1 MKSGSIRLGTIAG
14 IPLDLHFS
22 WVIVFALLAW
32 SLATGYFPQ
41 AVPNLPAGS
50 YWSKGIL
57 ATLLLFASILAHE
70 LGHALVARREGVQTQ
85 RIILFAF
92 GGVAE
97 LKAEPPGPG
106 AEFRIAVAGPAV
118 SLVLFLGFAAL
129 VGVLGSRAG
138 AAAVAAYLAM
148 LNGVVVL
155 FNLIPAFPL
164 DGGRIL
170 RAALWR
176 AWGNLPRATRAAA
189 EAGRF
194 FAYVL
199 IVGGIFG
206 LLSGHTGGA
215 LWQLLIGLFLLQAA
229 QASSAQV
236 WLKEALSGLRVR
248 DLMVTEPVAVPAH
261 IPVSDAIRDY
271 FLRYGYGGFPV
282 ERAGRVVGLLEL
294 AQVKAVLPEE
304 RDQVSVQ
311 AVALPVEGSVRT
323 VPAADAVE
331 ALQQMLQ
338 AEHGRLLVFEG
349 ETFKGLLTHTG
360 VTRLLQIKLALR
372 V

>member
-1 MKSGSIRLGTIAG
+1 MKSGTVRIGTLAG
-14 IPLDLHFS
+14 IPLELHFT
-22 WVIVFALLAW
+22 WAIIFALLAW
-32 SLATGYFPQ
+32 SLATGYFPR
-41 AVPNLPAGS
+41 AVPDLPTGS
-50 YWSKGIL
+50 YWSKGVL
-57 ATLLLFASILAHE
+57 AALLLFASILAHE
-70 LGHALVARREGVQTQ
+70 LGHALVARREGVKTQ
-85 RIILFAF
+85 RIVLFAF

-106 AEFRIAVAGPAV
+106 PEFRIAVAGPAV
-118 SLVLFLGFAAL
+118 SAILFLGFALLAGAL
-129 VGVLGSRAG
+129 SERPG
-138 AAAVAAYLAM
+138 AAAVMAYLAM
-148 LNGVVVL
+148 LNGIVVL

-176 AWGNLPRATRAAA
+176 FWGDLPRATRAAA
-189 EAGRF
+189 GAGRL
-194 FAYVL
+194 FAYFL

-206 LLSGHTGGA
+206 LLSGRTGGA

-229 QASSAQV
+229 QSSSAQV

-248 DLMVTEPVAVPAH
+248 DLMVAEPVAVPAH

-282 ERAGRVVGLLEL
+282 ERAGQVVGLLEL
-294 AQVKAVLPEE
+294 AQVKAVPPEE

-323 VPAADAVE
+323 VPGSDAVE

-338 AEHGRLLVFEG
+338 GGHGRMLVFEG

-360 VTRLLQIKLALR
+360 VTRLLQIKMALR
-372 V
+372 A

>member
-1 MKSGSIRLGTIAG
+1 MRGTVRLGTLAG
-14 IPLDLHFS
+14 IPLELHFT
-22 WVIVFALLAW
+22 WAIIFALLSW

-41 AVPNLPAGS
+41 AVPDLPTGS

-57 ATLLLFASILAHE
+57 AALLLFASILAHE
-70 LGHALVARREGVQTQ
+70 LGHALVARREGVQTR
-85 RIILFAF
+85 RIVLFAF

-106 AEFRIAVAGPAV
+106 AEFRIAAAGPVV
-118 SLVLFLGFAAL
+118 SLGLVVLFGILAGTLA
-129 VGVLGSRAG
+129 GRPG
-138 AAAVAAYLAM
+138 AAAVASYLAM
-148 LNGVVVL
+148 LNGLVVL

-176 AWGNLPRATRAAA
+176 FWGDLSRATRAAA
-189 EAGRF
+189 GAGRF
-194 FAYVL
+194 FAYFL

-206 LLSGHTGGA
+206 LLSGRTGGA

-248 DLMVTEPVAVPAH
+248 DLMVPDPVTLPAH
-261 IPVSDAIRDY
+261 LSVNNAIRDY
-271 FLRYGYGGFPV
+271 FLARGYGGFPV
-282 ERAGRVVGLLEL
+282 VRNDRVVGLLEL
-294 AQVKAVLPEE
+294 AQVRAVSAEE

-311 AVALPVEGSVRT
+311 AVALPADLSVRT
-323 VPAADAVE
+323 TPEADALE
-331 ALQQMLQ
+331 AMQQMLQ
-338 AEHGRLLVFEG
+338 AGRGRLLVFEG
-349 ETFKGLLTHTG
+349 EAFRGLLTHTG
-360 VTRLLQIKLALR
+360 VARLIQIKMALG

>member
-1 MKSGSIRLGTIAG
+1 MKGGTIRLGTIAG
-14 IPLDLHFS
+14 IPLELHFS
-22 WVIVFALLAW
+22 WAIVFALLAW
-32 SLATGYFPQ
+32 SLATGYFPT
-41 AVPNLPAGS
+41 AVPDLPAGS

-57 ATLLLFASILAHE
+57 AALLLFASILAHE

-85 RIILFAF
+85 RIVLFAF

-97 LKAEPPGPG
+97 LKAEPPGAG
-106 AEFRIAVAGPAV
+106 AEFRIAIAGPAV
-118 SLVLFLGFAAL
+118 SLLLFLGFGILA
-129 VGVLGSRAG
+129 GVLAGRPG
-138 AAAVAAYLAM
+138 AAAVAGYLAM

-176 AWGNLPRATRAAA
+176 FWGDLPRATRAAA
-189 EAGRF
+189 GAGRF
-194 FAYVL
+194 FAYFL
-199 IVGGIFG
+199 IVGGILG
-206 LLSGHTGGA
+206 LLSGQTGGA

-248 DLMVTEPVAVPAH
+248 DLMTAEPVAVPAH
-261 IPVSDAIRDY
+261 IPVSEAIRDY

-282 ERAGRVVGLLEL
+282 VRSGRVVGLLEL
-294 AQVKAVLPEE
+294 AQVKAVPPEE

-311 AVALPVEGSVRT
+311 AVALPVEAPVRT
-323 VPAADAVE
+323 APGADAVD

-338 AEHGRLLVFEG
+338 AGHGRLLVFEG
-349 ETFKGLLTHTG
+349 EIFRGLLTHTG
-360 VTRLLQIKLALR
+360 VTRLLQIKMALR
-372 V
+372 M